1 MNWKEAVDVVST
13 ICPKISLDRPKT
25 HMKLP
30 GLFDQTAI
38 QNTKSEPPENETNVF
53 VSMKL

>member
-1 MNWKEAVDVVST
+1 MNWKEVVEVVST

-30 GLFDQTAI
+30 GLFDQTPI
-38 QNTKSEPPENETNVF
+38 QNTKSESPENKTKIF
-53 VSMKL
+53 VSIKH